1 MILDD
6 YRFLIVW
13 RKTPYNKFE
22 FELAGAEEQVWEC
35 VSDELAK
42 NGFSPLPDGTFS
54 YNGWEEIEI
63 LTLHPDRNQ
72 SRKSFLDEL
81 KKEAIR
87 ILEEVGE
94 GRVLMSEEERL
105 ERLEFRRLQAK
116 YGR

>member
-1 MILDD
+1 
-6 YRFLIVW
+6 LIVW